1 MLHLSGKN
9 MSVLALARGQ
19 PHIMEKELDFAAETS
34 VQSQKPRIYEP
45 RSIIAGIV
53 ETWNGLKSA

>member
-1 MLHLSGKN
+1 